1 MTLRGVLT
9 AIGWGTVGTGAL
21 QVVAP
26 GFVLRAIGG
35 ADERSTRHLF
45 GTVGMFMVV
54 VGGLVVGTLR
64 SASPDTAAL
73 GWGAAQKAGAAVA
86 VGLGVARRV
95 FSPIA
100 LLVAAFD
107 AVTAVLLAVHRNRLR

>member
-35 ADERSTRHLF
+35 ADEKTSRHLF
-45 GTVGMFMVV
+45 GTVGMFMIV

-64 SASPDTAAL
+64 SASPDPAAL
-73 GWGAAQKAGAAVA
+73 SWGAAQKGGAAIA
-86 VGLGVARRV
+86 VGLGVARGV
-95 FSPIA
+95 FAPLG

-107 AVTAVLLAVHRNRLR
+107 AVTAVLLAAYRTRLR

>member
-1 MTLRGVLT
+1 MTLRGLLT

-26 GFVLRAIGG
+26 GVVLRAVGG
-35 ADERSTRHLF
+35 ADEKTARHLF

-64 SASPDTAAL
+64 SGSPDRAAL

-86 VGLGVARRV
+86 VGLGVARGV
-95 FSPIA
+95 FAPVA

-107 AVTAVLLAVHRNRLR
+107 AVTAVLLAVHRRRVR

>member
-1 MTLRGVLT
+1 MTLRGVLA

-35 ADERSTRHLF
+35 ADEKTARHLF

-64 SASPDTAAL
+64 SASPDRAAL
-73 GWGAAQKAGAAVA
+73 GWGAAQKAGAAAA
-86 VGLGVARRV
+86 VGLGVARGV
-95 FSPIA
+95 FAPVA
-100 LLVAAFD
+100 LLVAGFD
-107 AVTAVLLAVHRNRLR
+107 AVTAVLLAVYRNRLR